1 MRRVALTFFFLI
13 LGATVSF
20 CQAAAQQ
27 RTVGVISTIGE
38 TFTLQ
43 KVGIMVFGNE
53 SNDAA
58 IDSWGIDDLVSKKVA
73 ALLSG
78 RFAVKKINT
87 SKGAFAYLE
96 RPGFD
101 PFRDRDGEF
110 RALVQKIA
118 TSQGC
123 DLVVVI
129 RKAESRYGTTNQTVS
144 GLGMATPSNLMG
156 SHHLYALSAIS
167 VFDGRTFEVLRE
179 QRASI
184 GQNTLFAEII
194 GPHREVAAS
203 DWPTGPVAQNQ
214 PIRSATWQLLDQSLA
229 ATIPALFETN

>member
-101 PFRDRDGEF
+101 PFSRPRWGVSRAGPKDRHQSGVRSRCRDQESGEPVRHHQSDGERFGNGNAVEPDGQSPSLRAVRHF
-110 RALVQKIA
+110 RL
-118 TSQGC
+118 
-123 DLVVVI
+123 
-129 RKAESRYGTTNQTVS
+129 R
-144 GLGMATPSNLMG
+144 
-156 SHHLYALSAIS
+156 
-167 VFDGRTFEVLRE
+167 RT
-179 QRASI
+179 
-184 GQNTLFAEII
+184 
-194 GPHREVAAS
+194 H
-203 DWPTGPVAQNQ
+203 
-214 PIRSATWQLLDQSLA
+214 IRSASRTARVYRAKHTLCRNYWPASRSLGIRLA
-229 ATIPALFETN
+229 NGPSGSEPTNSVRHVATPGSESGCDHSRVV

>member
-1 MRRVALTFFFLI
+1 MRRAALTFFFLI
-13 LGATVSF
+13 IGATISF

-38 TFTLQ
+38 TFILQ
-43 KVGIMVFGNE
+43 KIGIMVFGNE
-53 SNDAA
+53 TNDAA
-58 IDSWGIDDLVSKKVA
+58 IDSLAIDDLVSNKVA

-78 RFAVKKINT
+78 RFEVRKIT
-87 SKGAFAYLE
+87 TRKGVFADLE

-101 PFRDRDGEF
+101 PFRDREGEF
-110 RALVQKIA
+110 RALVQKVA
-118 TSQGC
+118 ANQGC
-123 DLVVVI
+123 DLIVVI
-129 RKAESRYGTTNQTVS
+129 RKAASKYGTTNQTVA
-144 GLGMATPSNLMG
+144 GLGMVTPSNLMG
-156 SHHLYALSAIS
+156 SHHLHALSAIS

-203 DWPTGPVAQNQ
+203 D
-214 PIRSATWQLLDQSLA
+214 
-229 ATIPALFETN
+229 